1 MDISKNELFYQDNKL
16 FEFDAPIIECAP
28 QGNGYGIYFERTGFF
43 PEAGG
48 QKADKGTIDG
58 NEVIDVQ
65 VTDKGI
71 LHLIGIPLEVGRT
84 VHCVLDKDERLRKE
98 RNHTGEHIVSSVV
111 HRLFGYSNV
120 GFHMGEYGMDVDFDG
135 PFTKDDLAIIERE
148 ANMIV
153 MENVAVK
160 TYFPDEDEL
169 KKIDYRSK
177 LELSSPRIVEIEGYD
192 YCACC
197 APHVSFTGEVG
208 LIKIVDCYRNRGNSR
223 LTLLCQKEALEYIQS
238 VCRDADTAGALLSVK
253 PYAVSAGVAKQ
264 LAHNSNV
271 EYENGEL
278 RRTITRSIIDSLSP
292 TDGRLVVFCPVFA
305 SKDVLNSALALSC
318 KTVCV
323 FSETDAG
330 YSYKIASKNEDV
342 RELAKKLNST
352 FNGKGG
358 GRADSVQGQLI
369 ANKIQIENFFVNEE

>member
-16 FEFDAPIIECAP
+16 FEFDALITDCIPLD
-28 QGNGYGIYFERTGFF
+28 NGYGIYFERTGFF

-58 NEVIDVQ
+58 KTVFDVQ

-71 LHLIGIPLEVGRT
+71 MHLIDNPIEVGGR
-84 VHCVLDKDERLRKE
+84 VHCVLDKEERLRKE

-111 HRLFGYSNV
+111 NRLFGYSNV

-135 PFTKDDLAIIERE
+135 PFTKDDLTIIERE
-148 ANMIV
+148 ANLIV
-153 MENVAVK
+153 MENVAIK

-169 KKIDYRSK
+169 KKIEYRSK

-208 LIKIVDCYRNRGNSR
+208 LIKIVDCYKNRGNSR
-223 LTLLCQKEALEYIQS
+223 LTLLCQKEALEYVQS
-238 VCRDADTAGALLSVK
+238 VCRDADESGALLSVK
-253 PYAVSAGVAKQ
+253 PYSVSSAVAKQ
-264 LAHNSNV
+264 LAHNI
-271 EYENGEL
+271 EIEHQNGEY
-278 RRTITRSIIDSLSP
+278 RRMITRSIVDSLSA
-292 TDGRLVVFCPVFA
+292 TDGRLVVFCPSFA
-305 SKDVLNSALALSC
+305 SKDVLNSALVLQC
-318 KTVCV
+318 KTACV
-323 FSETDAG
+323 FSETDIG
-330 YSYKIASKNEDV
+330 YSYKIASKTEDV
-342 RELAKKLNST
+342 RELAKKLNSR

-369 ANKIQIENFFVNEE
+369 ADKIQIENFFANEE